1 MLLRYLLTRQCEISL
16 PQKTSRACRT
26 KRFQELRKK
35 KKIWDLQKSKWG
47 FALLDV
53 EDPWSFIARAFIDP
67 FRRFYIEGY
76 LQTVIVSDL
85 SGAIYRGLV
94 NNITKKEISHN
105 YNYQV
110 LSKYFELAAKLG
122 GVSFFVLFFMFSFC
136 LLVCFFFL
144 LAIFFKTKNSKLFLG
159 NKKELKKK
167 QL

>member
-1 MLLRYLLTRQCEISL
+1 MRSHFLRRPAVLVEQRGFRNLV
-16 PQKTSRACRT
+16 
-26 KRFQELRKK
+26 KK

-76 LQTVIVSDL
+76 LQTVLVSDL

-94 NNITKKEISHN
+94 NNITKREISHN

-144 LAIFFKTKNSKLFLG
+144 LAIF
-159 NKKELKKK
+159 
-167 QL
+167 